1 MCVRENN
8 WRSEDTAQNECSCL
22 PQKSQR
28 ERGPT
33 HEKCPRGKA
42 RSLPK
47 LKRRRFR
54 RKSKLKW
61 QRRRYR
67 LPAPRFALL
76 PFPRANFCAAFAA
89 ASHATVIC
97 EQTKNR
103 KTGPRRPLRL
113 PTRLPDDPGDAAV
126 PKCTDMRA
134 TSRFVGRIQRRTA
147 ARSGPDRIGA
157 PPDPLPVKLGLPF
170 VALCCVCDDDV
181 QHWRAFIKPF
191 PYFVSGRK
199 RKRKKI
205 CMRRTFSIENTL
217 GTKECV

>member
-1 MCVRENN
+1 MRGMQRYTKHFAAAWQSVDDDGKGWRRHGWMCVRENN
-8 WRSEDTAQNECSCL
+8 WRSDTAQNECSGL

-76 PFPRANFCAAFAA
+76 PSRKFLCGFCCCITCDRDMRAN
-89 ASHATVIC
+89 
-97 EQTKNR
+97 KNR
-103 KTGPRRPLRL
+103 KPGPQPPSPSDPPPGRPRRRGGTQMHRYARDIPLRRKN
-113 PTRLPDDPGDAAV
+113 PAA
-126 PKCTDMRA
+126 D
-134 TSRFVGRIQRRTA
+134 RREAGT
-147 ARSGPDRIGA
+147 GPDRRATG
-157 PPDPLPVKLGLPF
+157 PPSRQAWLTFRCV
-170 VALCCVCDDDV
+170 VLC
-181 QHWRAFIKPF
+181 
-191 PYFVSGRK
+191 
-199 RKRKKI
+199 
-205 CMRRTFSIENTL
+205 L
-217 GTKECV
+217 